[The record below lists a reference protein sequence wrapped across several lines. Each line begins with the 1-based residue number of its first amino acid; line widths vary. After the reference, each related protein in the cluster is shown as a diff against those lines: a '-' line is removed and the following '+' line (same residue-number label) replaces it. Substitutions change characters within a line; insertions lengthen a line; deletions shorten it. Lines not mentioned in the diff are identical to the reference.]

1 MRTIFFHIFLSLWFI
16 KAWHLLICA
25 LPRFWL
31 QRYREFFFFREFS
44 TLNLLST
51 STFIY
56 YVSDAFDELL
66 FLFISY
72 SLSNSLILAHLS
84 TYLSK
89 KNFSDLLFSCFLLS
103 GIICIVFDSFL
114 RIQKIFFGS
123 LCSRFLALFDSN
135 E

>member
-31 QRYREFFFFREFS
+31 QRYREIFSREFS

-72 SLSNSLILAHLS
+72 SLSNFLILAHLPR
-84 TYLSK
+84 YLSK
-89 KNFSDLLFSCFLLS
+89 KNFSDLLFSCFLS
-103 GIICIVFDSFL
+103 FGIICIVFDSFL